1 LAHFRILALAALV
14 FLTASSATAA
24 DGRTVF
30 ADRILEQIAAG
41 EPVEYDGYTIEGAL
55 DLDRL
60 TNLPTVEE
68 GLFYQVNHTNLSGQK
83 KAIASRIRIA
93 NSTIKGWVNFNNTI
107 FSTPVDF
114 KNTSFEGH
122 AGFRGAVFKKGTD
135 LSGSQFSKYAD
146 FLGSEIPNHAYFNNS
161 RFHDY
166 ADFEGAYFDYA
177 NFNASFTD
185 IADFKYAHF
194 NGDAYFG
201 GTGFNDIA
209 DFGTAGFNGY
219 ADFGFAGFNDTA
231 DFRGAGFNGTANFV
245 GAGFSGTVGFLGTR
259 FNDTA
264 YFSGVEFNG
273 TTKFDGVKF
282 NGDADFEG
290 AEFNRGASFSS
301 AEFNSTDFTKSQFD
315 KEAHFEDADFIGKTS
330 FENAHFKEDA
340 LFENASFEDE
350 LNLIRTRYSKLFI
363 RWHSIEKG
371 GLAYDDA
378 AYMSLMKNFKE
389 LGYYED
395 YDGCY
400 YAYRKAHRSE
410 DWPSVPDWEEAIRKF
425 IDYPLEWFYGYG
437 TKPFHAFFWSLGIVL
452 AFFFYWRWLGL
463 GGPQDK
469 TKESLKDG
477 EEWLD
482 GDLTDILGYSVTVFL
497 SGTRFFIDPPAL
509 PKIDGRSR
517 SWMKKAFILERALGM
532 LFSVLFFI
540 AISGTIVRAA

>member
-1 LAHFRILALAALV
+1 V
-14 FLTASSATAA
+14 
-24 DGRTVF
+24 
-30 ADRILEQIAAG
+30 
-41 EPVEYDGYTIEGAL
+41 
-55 DLDRL
+55 
-60 TNLPTVEE
+60 
-68 GLFYQVNHTNLSGQK
+68 K
-83 KAIASRIRIA
+83 
-93 NSTIKGWVNFNNTI
+93 FNG
-107 FSTPVDF
+107 D
-114 KNTSFEGH
+114 
-122 AGFRGAVFKKGTD
+122 
-135 LSGSQFSKYAD
+135 
-146 FLGSEIPNHAYFNNS
+146 
-161 RFHDY
+161 
-166 ADFEGAYFDYA
+166 ADFEGAE
-177 NFNASFTD
+177 
-185 IADFKYAHF
+185 
-194 NGDAYFG
+194 
-201 GTGFNDIA
+201 
-209 DFGTAGFNGY
+209 FNGY
-219 ADFGFAGFNDTA
+219 ALFGSARFNGTAEFA
-231 DFRGAGFNGTANFV
+231 GAGFN
-245 GAGFSGTVGFLGTR
+245 STVGFLGTR